1 MLDANTIHKR
11 ARRVLPEVLAT
22 SGVLL
27 EDESP
32 RSLAALLFPL
42 RRKSSGAV
50 AFRLSPG
57 CIDALK
63 SEPVRMLRDAL
74 QARNGL
80 GRHAAPFTYRPWRK
94 ARVPATGEVVYFTA
108 SDNGMASIVVIPA
121 EHLAVYLWKDGAMPF
136 DAPGSVEPKEV
147 PLGTKMDQA
156 NKPTPGTSHSE
167 NPASAVPIP
176 NAASTSLG

>member
-1 MLDANTIHKR
+1 MKAVLNANAVHKR

-32 RSLAALLFPL
+32 RGLAALLFPL
-42 RRKSSGAV
+42 RRRSSGAV
-50 AFRLSPG
+50 AFRLSAG
-57 CIDALK
+57 VVDALG
-63 SEPVRMLRDAL
+63 SDPMRMLQEAL

-80 GRHAAPFTYRPWRK
+80 GRHASPFTYRPWRK
-94 ARVPATGEVVYFTA
+94 VRVPDTGEVVYFTA
-108 SDNGMASIVVIPA
+108 SDNGRASIVVMPA
-121 EHLAVYLWKDGAMPF
+121 ERLAVYLWNDDAMPL
-136 DAPGSVEPKEV
+136 DTPALSPKGTR
-147 PLGTKMDQA
+147 LGQA

-176 NAASTSLG
+176 SAASTSLG